1 MAKTWKNL
9 KIPWRGGWRACRSWL
24 EKSIGSLAERQTFS
38 APTSKDKIYPNRG
51 CIFGNFMYLTVHL
64 KEKNLST
71 NSSWDFDGVVD
82 TMDPYWFVP
91 DKYFFP
97 RSYLS
102 RWRCNSLQELF
113 KKVVKIKSRQHFQA
127 KKTSATPKF
136 CKWNFSRMLRF
147 GNMNILSTPA
157 PIFRVPKILVRY
169 VWGEKFPSGKNK

>member
-1 MAKTWKNL
+1 MFIDFAKSSYQYLCLFQPVCLFQTL
-9 KIPWRGGWRACRSWL
+9 ESKI
-24 EKSIGSLAERQTFS
+24 
-38 APTSKDKIYPNRG
+38 
-51 CIFGNFMYLTVHL
+51 TVQL
-64 KEKNLST
+64 NGKNLST

-91 DKYFFP
+91 DEYFFP

-102 RWRCNSLQELF
+102 RWCCDSLQELF

-136 CKWNFSRMLRF
+136 CKRNFSRMLRF

-157 PIFRVPKILVRY
+157 PIFQVPKILVRY

>member
-1 MAKTWKNL
+1 MFFKLRQFEIPSNIVSQIYITISPSMSVDPFFLPSICPKT
-9 KIPWRGGWRACRSWL
+9 S
-24 EKSIGSLAERQTFS
+24 QF
-38 APTSKDKIYPNRG
+38 
-51 CIFGNFMYLTVHL
+51 TVHL
-64 KEKNLST
+64 NGKNLST

-102 RWRCNSLQELF
+102 RWCCDSLQELF

-136 CKWNFSRMLRF
+136 CKRNFSRMLRF

>member
-1 MAKTWKNL
+1 MFVAKNWKFWIFCL
-9 KIPWRGGWRACRSWL
+9 KIL
-24 EKSIGSLAERQTFS
+24 TQLTFAIS
-38 APTSKDKIYPNRG
+38 TMSSGHPRETKRH
-51 CIFGNFMYLTVHL
+51 TVHL
-64 KEKNLST
+64 NGKNLST

-136 CKWNFSRMLRF
+136 CKRNFSRMLRF

-157 PIFRVPKILVRY
+157 PIFWVPKILVRY

>member
-1 MAKTWKNL
+1 MAPSLLYAHAT
-9 KIPWRGGWRACRSWL
+9 ACVL
-24 EKSIGSLAERQTFS
+24 LSLYSLNRI
-38 APTSKDKIYPNRG
+38 SKVIEFTY
-51 CIFGNFMYLTVHL
+51 TVHL
-64 KEKNLST
+64 NGKNLST

-102 RWRCNSLQELF
+102 RWCCDSLQELF

-136 CKWNFSRMLRF
+136 CKRNFSRMLRF
-147 GNMNILSTPA
+147 ENMNILSTPA
-157 PIFRVPKILVRY
+157 PIFWVPKILVRY

>member
-1 MAKTWKNL
+1 MRLIQLLRFRTWKTGHFEMPHL
-9 KIPWRGGWRACRSWL
+9 QMAVFQMVFTVASG
-24 EKSIGSLAERQTFS
+24 
-38 APTSKDKIYPNRG
+38 
-51 CIFGNFMYLTVHL
+51 LTVHL
-64 KEKNLST
+64 NGKNLST

-97 RSYLS
+97 CSYLS
-102 RWRCNSLQELF
+102 RWHCNSLQELF

-136 CKWNFSRMLRF
+136 CKRNFSRMLRF